1 MPARH
6 TPPAIPPELPL
17 LALRSTIVF
26 PHGRIAV
33 QVGTAENRAL
43 LASLDTAALVLVA
56 VAPGPATD
64 DLARLAGRIGV
75 VEIGRAHV

>member
-33 QVGTAENRAL
+33 QVGTNENRAL
-43 LASLDTAALVLVA
+43 LASLDAAGLVLVA
-56 VAPGPATD
+56 VAPGSATD
-64 DLARLAGRIGV
+64 DLTQ
-75 VEIGRAHV
+75 IGRAHV